1 MQDNWLSPPS
11 NSFNSFLG
19 EQLNQEREY
28 QQGEAGR
35 QELRDANPGALILSP
50 AMRGKQ
56 TGADNMA
63 KVYRAEWEDYL
74 ARFAPIENML
84 FDKFNDAEGRAA
96 SVEKAGQTMGLAFD
110 QSKDQTNRTISRYGL
125 NMSPE
130 QQANRDRSMEVQ
142 RAAGVAGA
150 KNGMRI
156 AKEDQ
161 RMGIMAGG
169 LSSVK
174 QQNKGA

>member
-1 MQDNWLSPPS
+1 MC
-11 NSFNSFLG
+11 G
-19 EQLNQEREY
+19 EMGQEIIDQKSAKGTAESL
-28 QQGEAGR
+28 QSENP
-35 QELRDANPGALILSP
+35 DAIILTQ
-50 AMRGKQ
+50 ATRGGQ
-56 TGADNMA
+56 TSKANMA
-63 KVYRAEWEDYL
+63 QVHRAEWDDYL
-74 ARFAPIENML
+74 SRFAPIENML
-84 FDKFNDAEGRAA
+84 FDKFNDVEGRAQA
-96 SVEKAGQTMGLAFD
+96 VDKAGQTMGLAFD

-174 QQNKGA
+174 QQSKGA